1 VFEISFVGC
10 LIIIVA
16 AIIELVA
23 PNIGG
28 FIGGRVVIGMGAG
41 ISMAA
46 GPTFMSEITPQDIR
60 GRMLSFWQIAYSV
73 GALVCTYIA
82 LGTSYCTYYYF
93 SKKKKMHFLYSL
105 TFINI
110 IMHRY

>member
-1 VFEISFVGC
+1 
-10 LIIIVA
+10 
-16 AIIELVA
+16 
-23 PNIGG
+23 
-28 FIGGRVVIGMGAG
+28 MGAG

-82 LGTSYCTYYYF
+82 LGTSYCEYLD
-93 SKKKKMHFLYSL
+93 K
-105 TFINI
+105 TF
-110 IMHRY
+110 